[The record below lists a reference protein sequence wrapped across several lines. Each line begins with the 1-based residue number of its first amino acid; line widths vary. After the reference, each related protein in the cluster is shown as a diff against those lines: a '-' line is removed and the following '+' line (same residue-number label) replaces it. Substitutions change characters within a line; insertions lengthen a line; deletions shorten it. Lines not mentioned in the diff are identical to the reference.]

1 MSRKISAV
9 RNFKEQFAMHKD
21 NMFVGLFASFVLG
34 ALLILT
40 IWMNE
45 ISKSSGST
53 SNIQEERIALL
64 EEQIMLVDATYADF
78 ITQTSA
84 DLQLFDEEIRKLW
97 DLSNKRNR
105 KDIDVLQD
113 SVEKLI
119 ANNNKF
125 SEEFEIVSKN
135 FTSIRSDLISIQEEM
150 NELVLVSSGVNSL
163 NSKLNELT
171 TRLSFAEENLRSF
184 ENYRKSL
191 NQTLIEI
198 QASINSADKGVEDED
213 QDSAEG
219 SL

>member
-1 MSRKISAV
+1 MSRKISAA

-21 NMFVGLFASFVLG
+21 NIFVGLFASFVLG

-198 QASINSADKGVEDED
+198 QASINSADKSVEDED
-213 QDSAEG
+213 QESAED

>member
-1 MSRKISAV
+1 MSRKISAA

-21 NMFVGLFASFVLG
+21 NIFVGLFASFVLG

-213 QDSAEG
+213 QESAEG

>member
-9 RNFKEQFAMHKD
+9 RNFKEQLATHKD
-21 NMFVGLFASFVLG
+21 NIFVGLFASFVLG
-34 ALLILT
+34 ALLFLT

-64 EEQIMLVDATYADF
+64 EEQIILVDATYADF

-84 DLQLFDEEIRKLW
+84 DLKLFDAEIRKLW

-105 KDIDVLQD
+105 KDIEKLRD
-113 SVEKLI
+113 SVDKLI
-119 ANNNKF
+119 LNNNKF
-125 SEEFEIVSKN
+125 SEEFNLVSKN
-135 FTSIRSDLISIQEEM
+135 FKSIRSDLTSIQEEV

-198 QASINSADKGVEDED
+198 QASINSADKSLEAEAHE
-213 QDSAEG
+213 SAMDN
-219 SL
+219 L

>member
-150 NELVLVSSGVNSL
+150 NELAFVSSGVNSL

-213 QDSAEG
+213 QESAEG

>member
-21 NMFVGLFASFVLG
+21 NIFVGLFASFVLG

-64 EEQIMLVDATYADF
+64 EEQIILVDATYADF

-105 KDIDVLQD
+105 KDIDALRG
-113 SVEKLI
+113 SVDKLI

-125 SEEFEIVSKN
+125 SEEFNIVSKN

-163 NSKLNELT
+163 TSKLNELA

-198 QASINSADKGVEDED
+198 QASINSADKSAADVD
-213 QDSAEG
+213 QESILDN
-219 SL
+219 L

>member
-1 MSRKISAV
+1 MSRKISAA

-21 NMFVGLFASFVLG
+21 NIFVGLFASFVLG

-64 EEQIMLVDATYADF
+64 EEQITLVDATYADF

-105 KDIDVLQD
+105 KDIDALRG
-113 SVEKLI
+113 SVDQLI

-125 SEEFEIVSKN
+125 SEEFNIVSKN

-163 NSKLNELT
+163 NSKLNELA

-198 QASINSADKGVEDED
+198 QASINSSDK
-213 QDSAEG
+213 SAEG
-219 SL
+219 EGQESVLDNL

>member
-1 MSRKISAV
+1 
-9 RNFKEQFAMHKD
+9 
-21 NMFVGLFASFVLG
+21 
-34 ALLILT
+34 LT

-64 EEQIMLVDATYADF
+64 EEQIILVDATYADF

-105 KDIDVLQD
+105 KDIDALRG
-113 SVEKLI
+113 SVDKLI

-125 SEEFEIVSKN
+125 SEEFNIVSKN

-163 NSKLNELT
+163 NSKLNELA

-198 QASINSADKGVEDED
+198 QASINSADKTFSDEVAR
-213 QDSAEG
+213 DS
-219 SL
+219 LDNL

>member
-1 MSRKISAV
+1 MSRKISAA

-21 NMFVGLFASFVLG
+21 NIFVGLFASFVLG
-34 ALLILT
+34 VLLVLT

-64 EEQIMLVDATYADF
+64 EEQIILVDATYADF

-105 KDIDVLQD
+105 KDIDTLRG
-113 SVEKLI
+113 SVDKLI

-125 SEEFEIVSKN
+125 SDEFNLVSNN
-135 FTSIRSDLISIQEEM
+135 FSSIRSDLISIQEEL

-198 QASINSADKGVEDED
+198 QASINSADKTFSDEVAR
-213 QDSAEG
+213 DS
-219 SL
+219 LDNL

>member
-9 RNFKEQFAMHKD
+9 RNFKEQLATHKD
-21 NMFVGLFASFVLG
+21 NIFVGLFASFVLG
-34 ALLILT
+34 ALLFLT

-64 EEQIMLVDATYADF
+64 EEQIILVDATYADF

-84 DLQLFDEEIRKLW
+84 DLKLFDAEIRKLW

-105 KDIDVLQD
+105 KDIKKLQD
-113 SVEKLI
+113 SVDKLI
-119 ANNNKF
+119 LNNNKF
-125 SEEFEIVSKN
+125 SEEFNLVSKN
-135 FTSIRSDLISIQEEM
+135 FKSIRLDLTSIQEEV

-198 QASINSADKGVEDED
+198 QASINSADKSLEAEVHE
-213 QDSAEG
+213 SAMDN
-219 SL
+219 L

>member
-1 MSRKISAV
+1 MSRKISAA

-21 NMFVGLFASFVLG
+21 NIFVGLFASFVLG
-34 ALLILT
+34 VLLVLT

-64 EEQIMLVDATYADF
+64 EEQIILVDATYADF

-105 KDIDVLQD
+105 KDIDTLRG
-113 SVEKLI
+113 SVDKLI

-125 SEEFEIVSKN
+125 SDEFNVVSNN
-135 FTSIRSDLISIQEEM
+135 FSSIRSDLISIQEEL

-198 QASINSADKGVEDED
+198 QASINSADKTFSDEVAR
-213 QDSAEG
+213 DS
-219 SL
+219 LDNL

>member
-105 KDIDVLQD
+105 KDIDVLRD

-150 NELVLVSSGVNSL
+150 NELAFVSSGVNSL

-213 QDSAEG
+213 QESAEG

>member
-198 QASINSADKGVEDED
+198 QASINSADKSVEDED
-213 QDSAEG
+213 QESAEG

>member
-9 RNFKEQFAMHKD
+9 RNFKEQLATHKD
-21 NMFVGLFASFVLG
+21 NIFVGLFASFVLG
-34 ALLILT
+34 ALLFLT

-64 EEQIMLVDATYADF
+64 EEQIILVDATYADF

-84 DLQLFDEEIRKLW
+84 DLKLFDAEIRKLW

-105 KDIDVLQD
+105 KDIEKLQD
-113 SVEKLI
+113 SVDKLI
-119 ANNNKF
+119 LNNNKF
-125 SEEFEIVSKN
+125 SEEFNLVSKN
-135 FTSIRSDLISIQEEM
+135 FKSIRLDLTSIQEEV

-198 QASINSADKGVEDED
+198 QASINSADKSLEAEVHE
-213 QDSAEG
+213 SAMDN
-219 SL
+219 L

>member
-1 MSRKISAV
+1 MSRKISAAS
-9 RNFKEQFAMHKD
+9 NFKEQFAMHKD
-21 NMFVGLFASFVLG
+21 NIFVGLFASFVLG

-84 DLQLFDEEIRKLW
+84 DLQLFDEEIKKLW

-198 QASINSADKGVEDED
+198 QASINSEDKSVGGED
-213 QDSAEG
+213 QESSFDN
-219 SL
+219 L

>member
-1 MSRKISAV
+1 MSRKISAA

-21 NMFVGLFASFVLG
+21 NIFVGLFASFVLG

-163 NSKLNELT
+163 NSKLNELA

-198 QASINSADKGVEDED
+198 QASINSADK
-213 QDSAEG
+213 SAEG
-219 SL
+219 EGQESVLDNL

>member
-1 MSRKISAV
+1 MSRKISAA

-21 NMFVGLFASFVLG
+21 NIFVGLFASFVLV

-198 QASINSADKGVEDED
+198 QASINSADKGFEDED
-213 QDSAEG
+213 QESAEG

>member
-1 MSRKISAV
+1 MSRKISAA

-21 NMFVGLFASFVLG
+21 NIFVGLFASFVLG

-84 DLQLFDEEIRKLW
+84 DLQLFDGEIRKLW

-105 KDIDVLQD
+105 KDIDALRG

-213 QDSAEG
+213 QESAEG

>member
-1 MSRKISAV
+1 MSRKISAA

-21 NMFVGLFASFVLG
+21 NIFVGLFASFVLG

-113 SVEKLI
+113 SVKKLI

-213 QDSAEG
+213 QESAED

>member
-1 MSRKISAV
+1 MSRKISAA
-9 RNFKEQFAMHKD
+9 RNFKEQLAMHKD
-21 NMFVGLFASFVLG
+21 NIFVGIFASFVLG

-53 SNIQEERIALL
+53 SNIQEERIVLL

-105 KDIDVLQD
+105 KDIDVLRD

-198 QASINSADKGVEDED
+198 QASINSADKSVEDED
-213 QDSAEG
+213 QESTEDN
-219 SL
+219 L

>member
-1 MSRKISAV
+1 
-9 RNFKEQFAMHKD
+9 
-21 NMFVGLFASFVLG
+21 
-34 ALLILT
+34 
-40 IWMNE
+40 
-45 ISKSSGST
+45 
-53 SNIQEERIALL
+53 
-64 EEQIMLVDATYADF
+64 MLVDATYADF

-213 QDSAEG
+213 QESAEG

>member
-9 RNFKEQFAMHKD
+9 RNFKEQLATHKD
-21 NMFVGLFASFVLG
+21 NIFVGLFASFVLG
-34 ALLILT
+34 ALLFLT

-64 EEQIMLVDATYADF
+64 EEQIILVDATYADF

-84 DLQLFDEEIRKLW
+84 DLKLFDAEIRKLW

-105 KDIDVLQD
+105 KDIEKLQD
-113 SVEKLI
+113 SVDKLI
-119 ANNNKF
+119 LNNNKF
-125 SEEFEIVSKN
+125 SEEFNLVSKN
-135 FTSIRSDLISIQEEM
+135 FKSIRSDLTSIQEEV

-198 QASINSADKGVEDED
+198 QASINSADKSLEAEAHE
-213 QDSAEG
+213 SAMDN
-219 SL
+219 L

>member
-1 MSRKISAV
+1 
-9 RNFKEQFAMHKD
+9 
-21 NMFVGLFASFVLG
+21 
-34 ALLILT
+34 
-40 IWMNE
+40 
-45 ISKSSGST
+45 
-53 SNIQEERIALL
+53 
-64 EEQIMLVDATYADF
+64 MLVDATYADF

-135 FTSIRSDLISIQEEM
+135 FTSSRSDLISIQEEM

-198 QASINSADKGVEDED
+198 QASINSADNGVEDED
-213 QDSAEG
+213 QESAEG

>member
-9 RNFKEQFAMHKD
+9 RNFKEQLATHKD
-21 NMFVGLFASFVLG
+21 NIFVGLFASFVLG
-34 ALLILT
+34 ALLFLT

-53 SNIQEERIALL
+53 INIQEERIALL
-64 EEQIMLVDATYADF
+64 EEQIILVDATYADF

-84 DLQLFDEEIRKLW
+84 DLKLFDAEIRKLW

-105 KDIDVLQD
+105 KDIEKLQD
-113 SVEKLI
+113 SVDKLI
-119 ANNNKF
+119 LNNNKF
-125 SEEFEIVSKN
+125 SEEFNLVSKN
-135 FTSIRSDLISIQEEM
+135 FKSIRLDLTSIQEEV

-198 QASINSADKGVEDED
+198 QASINSADKSLEAEVHE
-213 QDSAEG
+213 SAMDN
-219 SL
+219 L

>member
-1 MSRKISAV
+1 MSRKISAA
-9 RNFKEQFAMHKD
+9 RNFKEQLAMHKD
-21 NMFVGLFASFVLG
+21 NIFVGLFASFVLG

-45 ISKSSGST
+45 LSKASGST
-53 SNIQEERIALL
+53 SDIQEERIALL

-105 KDIDVLQD
+105 KDIDALRG
-113 SVEKLI
+113 SVDKLI

-125 SEEFEIVSKN
+125 SEEFNIVSKN

-198 QASINSADKGVEDED
+198 QASINSTENSVEGED
-213 QDSAEG
+213 QESSFDN
-219 SL
+219 L

>member
-1 MSRKISAV
+1 MSRKISAA

-21 NMFVGLFASFVLG
+21 NIFVGLFASFVLG

-150 NELVLVSSGVNSL
+150 NELVLISSGVNSL

-198 QASINSADKGVEDED
+198 QASINSADKSVEDED
-213 QDSAEG
+213 QESAED

>member
-9 RNFKEQFAMHKD
+9 RNFKEQLATHKD
-21 NMFVGLFASFVLG
+21 NIFVGLFASFVLG
-34 ALLILT
+34 ALLFLT

-64 EEQIMLVDATYADF
+64 EEQIILVDATYADF

-84 DLQLFDEEIRKLW
+84 DLKLFDAEIRKLW

-105 KDIDVLQD
+105 KDIEKLQD
-113 SVEKLI
+113 SVDKLI
-119 ANNNKF
+119 LNNNKF
-125 SEEFEIVSKN
+125 SEEFNLVSKN
-135 FTSIRSDLISIQEEM
+135 FKSIRSDLTSIQEEV
-150 NELVLVSSGVNSL
+150 NELLLVSSGVNSL

-198 QASINSADKGVEDED
+198 QASINSADKSLEAEVHE
-213 QDSAEG
+213 SAMDN
-219 SL
+219 L

>member
-1 MSRKISAV
+1 MSRKISAA
-9 RNFKEQFAMHKD
+9 RNFKEQLAMHKD
-21 NMFVGLFASFVLG
+21 NIFVGFFASFVLG

-45 ISKSSGST
+45 LSKASGST
-53 SNIQEERIALL
+53 SDIQEERIALL

-105 KDIDVLQD
+105 KDIDALRG
-113 SVEKLI
+113 SVDKLI

-125 SEEFEIVSKN
+125 SEEFNIVSQN

-198 QASINSADKGVEDED
+198 QASINSKDSGLEGVYQE
-213 QDSAEG
+213 SA
-219 SL
+219 SDNL

>member
-21 NMFVGLFASFVLG
+21 NIFVGLFASFVLG

-64 EEQIMLVDATYADF
+64 EEQIILVDATYADF

-105 KDIDVLQD
+105 KDIDALRG
-113 SVEKLI
+113 SVDKLI

-125 SEEFEIVSKN
+125 SEEFNIVSKN

-163 NSKLNELT
+163 NSKLNELA

-198 QASINSADKGVEDED
+198 QASINSADKSAADED
-213 QDSAEG
+213 QESILDN
-219 SL
+219 L

>member
-1 MSRKISAV
+1 MSRKISAA

-105 KDIDVLQD
+105 KDIDVLRD

-150 NELVLVSSGVNSL
+150 NELAFVSSGVNSL

-213 QDSAEG
+213 QESAEG

>member
-1 MSRKISAV
+1 MSRKISAA
-9 RNFKEQFAMHKD
+9 RNFKEQLAMHKD
-21 NMFVGLFASFVLG
+21 NIFVGIFASFVLG

-53 SNIQEERIALL
+53 SNIQEERIVLL

-150 NELVLVSSGVNSL
+150 NELAFVSSGVNSL

-198 QASINSADKGVEDED
+198 QASINSADKSVEDED
-213 QDSAEG
+213 QESTEDN
-219 SL
+219 L

>member
-213 QDSAEG
+213 QESAEG

>member
-1 MSRKISAV
+1 MSRKISAA

-21 NMFVGLFASFVLG
+21 NIFVGLFASFVLG

-40 IWMNE
+40 TWMNE

-64 EEQIMLVDATYADF
+64 EEQIMLVDATYTDF

-213 QDSAEG
+213 QESAED

>member
-1 MSRKISAV
+1 MSRKISAA

-21 NMFVGLFASFVLG
+21 NIFVGLFASFVLG
-34 ALLILT
+34 VLLVLT

-45 ISKSSGST
+45 ISKSSGSA

-64 EEQIMLVDATYADF
+64 EEQIILVDATYADF

-105 KDIDVLQD
+105 KDIDTLRG
-113 SVEKLI
+113 SVDKLI

-125 SEEFEIVSKN
+125 SDEFNLVSNN
-135 FTSIRSDLISIQEEM
+135 FSSIRSDLISIQEEL

-198 QASINSADKGVEDED
+198 QASINSADKTFSDEVAR
-213 QDSAEG
+213 DS
-219 SL
+219 LDNL